1 MTPAKNR
8 YDCVNFIRTTMTDR
22 NYKIQRPHS
31 HGFAAD
37 EGSETASDKGMLDAL
52 EGKSDFKG
60 YTLDELR
67 YRLVVNRLKIKVTH
81 DKLLL
86 MTSPK
91 MQKSANSISEYV
103 SGFNAFFRYVDIA
116 MVAYAITRR
125 VVSALRFFVPKRK
138 K

>member
-1 MTPAKNR
+1 
-8 YDCVNFIRTTMTDR
+8 MTDR
-22 NYKIQRPHS
+22 DKKIQHEHS
-31 HGFAAD
+31 HPASAD
-37 EGSETASDKGMLDAL
+37 TGGRLDSGKGMLDAL
-52 EGKSDFKG
+52 EGKSNFKG

-67 YRLVVNRLKIKVTH
+67 YRLVVNRLKITVTH
-81 DKLLL
+81 DKLML

-103 SGFNAFFRYVDIA
+103 SGFNAFFKYVDIA

-125 VVSALRFFVPKRK
+125 VASAVRFFLPKRK